1 MRYVWKDKRL
11 QKEAESI
18 KCLAESLED
27 ACLDT
32 PYQFFSYFFDNNVL
46 QQIASQ
52 PALYSTQQKP
62 NKPSRI
68 TAADIQRFIGV
79 SMSMS
84 LIRLSYTRNYWSNEF
99 RVSQIADFMT
109 LNRLEEIKRF
119 IHFSDNLNYS
129 DDKFYQSALLDQTES
144 HNVV

>member
-1 MRYVWKDKRL
+1 MIYVKNKKLRYVWKDKRL

-32 PYQFFSYFFDNNVL
+32 PYQFFSYFFHNNVL

-52 PALYSTQQKP
+52 TALYSTQQKP

-68 TAADIQRFIGV
+68 TEADIQRFIGV

-84 LIRLSYTRNYWSNEF
+84 LLRLLHARNYWSNEF
-99 RVSQIADFMT
+99 LVSQIADIMT
-109 LNRLEEIKRF
+109 LNRFEEIKRF
-119 IHFSDNLNYS
+119 VHFSDNLNS
-129 DDKFYQSALLDQTES
+129 NDDKF
-144 HNVV
+144 